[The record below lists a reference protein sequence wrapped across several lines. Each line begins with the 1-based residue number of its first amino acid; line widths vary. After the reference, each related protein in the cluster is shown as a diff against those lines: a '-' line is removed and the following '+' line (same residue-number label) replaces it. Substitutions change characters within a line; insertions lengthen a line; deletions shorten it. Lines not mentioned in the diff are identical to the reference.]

1 MCKKIGIKAFLKNYY
16 LFATFFFIFQSENNY
31 NICKMFSEHKS
42 KIEYVDLFYVI
53 ISKKNL
59 YSMQVILDKN

>member
-1 MCKKIGIKAFLKNYY
+1 
-16 LFATFFFIFQSENNY
+16 
-31 NICKMFSEHKS
+31 MFSEHKS